1 MVARVLFSLCDL
13 DVLLGLDGLMQTLGV
28 AAAEHQTAGE
38 LVDDDDL
45 AVLDHI
51 VHVPLS

>member
-1 MVARVLFSLCDL
+1 MVASVLLSRCDL
-13 DVLLGLDGLMQTLGV
+13 DVLLGLDGLMQTVAV

-45 AVLDHI
+45 DR
-51 VHVPLS
+51 P